1 MSQFKYLLETSTCIE
16 LLRGNEKVRQ
26 KCVEHNM
33 LCCISAITAIELLY
47 GAYNAPEKYRE
58 QELTKARLL
67 IAYYSIVGIDEIPEL
82 FCSEKIRLEK
92 LGNIIEDFDLMIGT
106 TGVTGNLIVVTHNIK
121 HFNRI
126 EGLEYEDWAV

>member
-1 MSQFKYLLETSTCIE
+1 MNPFKYLLETSTCIE
-16 LLRGNEKVRQ
+16 LLRGNETVRQ
-26 KCVEHNM
+26 KCIEHNM
-33 LCCISAITAIELLY
+33 VSCIPAITAIELLY

-58 QELTKARLL
+58 QELAKARML
-67 IAYYSIVGIDEIPEL
+67 IDYYTIVGIDEIPEL

-92 LGNIIEDFDLMIGT
+92 AGNIIEDFDLMIGA

-126 EGLEYEDWAV
+126 EGIEYEDWAV

>member
-26 KCVEHNM
+26 KCVEHNL
-33 LCCISAITAIELLY
+33 LCCISAVTAIELLY

-58 QELTKARLL
+58 QELAKARML
-67 IAYYSIVGIDEIPEL
+67 IDYYTIIGIDEIPEL

-92 LGNIIEDFDLMIGT
+92 AGNIIEDFDLMIGA
-106 TGVTGNLIVVTHNIK
+106 TGVTGDLIVVTHNIK

-126 EGLEYEDWAV
+126 KGLEYEDWAI

>member
-1 MSQFKYLLETSTCIE
+1 MTQFKYLLETSTCIE
-16 LLRGNEKVRQ
+16 LLRGNTKVRQ
-26 KCVEHNM
+26 KCVEHNQ

-58 QELTKARLL
+58 QELSKARML
-67 IAYYSIVGIDEIPEL
+67 IDYYTVVGIDEIPDF

-92 LGNIIEDFDLMIGT
+92 AGNIIEDFDLMIGS
-106 TGVTGNLIVVTHNIK
+106 TGVVGDLTIVTHNVK

-126 EGLEYEDWAV
+126 NGIKYVDWAV

>member
-33 LCCISAITAIELLY
+33 LWCISAITAIELLY

-67 IAYYSIVGIDEIPEL
+67 IDYYSIVGIDEIPEL

>member
-16 LLRGNEKVRQ
+16 LLRGNKKVRQ
-26 KCVEHNM
+26 KCIEHNM
-33 LCCISAITAIELLY
+33 LCCISVITAIELLY

-58 QELTKARLL
+58 QELNKARML
-67 IAYYSIVGIDEIPEL
+67 IDYYTIVGIDEIPEL
-82 FCSEKIRLEK
+82 FSCEKIRLEK
-92 LGNIIEDFDLMIGT
+92 VGNVIEDFDLMIGT

-126 EGLEYEDWAV
+126 EGIEYEDWTL

>member
-33 LCCISAITAIELLY
+33 LCCISAVTAIELLY

-58 QELTKARLL
+58 QELAKARML
-67 IAYYSIVGIDEIPEL
+67 IDYYTIVGIDEIPEK
-82 FCSEKIRLEK
+82 FSSEKIRLEK
-92 LGNIIEDFDLMIGT
+92 AGIVIEEFQP
-106 TGVTGNLIVVTHNIK
+106 
-121 HFNRI
+121 
-126 EGLEYEDWAV
+126 Y

>member
-16 LLRGNEKVRQ
+16 LLRGNVKVRQ

-33 LCCISAITAIELLY
+33 LCCISAVTAIELLY

-58 QELTKARLL
+58 QELTKARML
-67 IAYYSIVGIDEIPEL
+67 IDYYTIIGIDEIPES
-82 FCSEKIRLEK
+82 FSKEKIRLEK
-92 LGNIIEDFDLMIGT
+92 AGMTIEDFDLMIGT
-106 TGVTGNLIVVTHNIK
+106 TGVTGDLIVVTHNIK

-126 EGLEYEDWAV
+126 EGIVYEDWAV

>member
-26 KCVEHNM
+26 KCVEQNM
-33 LCCISAITAIELLY
+33 LCCISAVTAIELLY

-67 IAYYSIVGIDEIPEL
+67 IDYYTIVGIDEIPEL
-82 FCSEKIRLEK
+82 FSSEKIRLEK
-92 LGNIIEDFDLMIGT
+92 AGNTIEDFDLMIGT
-106 TGVTGNLIVVTHNIK
+106 TGVVGDLIVVTHNIK

-126 EGLEYEDWAV
+126 EGIKYEDWSI